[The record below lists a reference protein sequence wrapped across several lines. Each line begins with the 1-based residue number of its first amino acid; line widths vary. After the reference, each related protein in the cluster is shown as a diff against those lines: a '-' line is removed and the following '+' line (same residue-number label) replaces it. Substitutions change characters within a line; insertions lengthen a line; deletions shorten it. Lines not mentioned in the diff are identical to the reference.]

1 MVSNMSEK
9 TRVTLQLIFFIM
21 FGNMF
26 LNAYVLLSDMPNKW
40 YVIGALIV
48 LYITSVVTIIW
59 ISSKDPQVVQ
69 PTFKEDTEII
79 VEIPNENEKPVVKI
93 ENAFNDEPVVVTHV
107 VEDDEFVRVK
117 SNGRKYSK
125 MRGHGSK
132 RTRARQPWI
141 GARKAER
148 VVNFDAESN
157 GHWLVSGISGGVQ
170 ARHLLLMAD
179 MERLKEKG
187 IEWKLEK
194 S

>member
-1 MVSNMSEK
+1 
-9 TRVTLQLIFFIM
+9 M

-26 LNAYVLLSDMPNKW
+26 LNAYVLLNDMPNKW
-40 YVIGALIV
+40 YVIFALV
-48 LYITSVVTIIW
+48 ALYITSVATIIW
-59 ISSKDPQVVQ
+59 ISSQEQLTQVVQ
-69 PTFKEDTEII
+69 PTFKEDAEIVI
-79 VEIPNENEKPVVKI
+79 EIPSDDEKPVVKI
-93 ENAFNDEPVVVTHV
+93 ENVFNEEPIVVTHV
-107 VEDDEFVRVK
+107 EEDEFVRVK

-125 MRGHGSK
+125 LRGHGSK

-148 VVNFDAESN
+148 VVNFDIESN

-187 IEWKLEK
+187 IEFNN
-194 S
+194 

>member
-1 MVSNMSEK
+1 MVNNMSEK

-59 ISSKDPQVVQ
+59 ISSKEPQVVQ
-69 PTFKEDTEII
+69 PTFNEDTEII
-79 VEIPNENEKPVVKI
+79 VEIQTEDEKPVVKI

-141 GARKAER
+141 GARKVER
-148 VVNFDAESN
+148 VVDFDIESN
-157 GHWLVSGISGGVQ
+157 GHCLTPGFTGGG
-170 ARHLLLMAD
+170 RTRDLLYLAAM
-179 MERLKEKG
+179 MERLKENG
-187 IEWKLEK
+187 IEWKL
-194 S
+194 

>member
-1 MVSNMSEK
+1 MVNNMSKK

-59 ISSKDPQVVQ
+59 ISSKEPQVVQ
-69 PTFKEDTEII
+69 PTFNEDTEII
-79 VEIPNENEKPVVKI
+79 VEIQTEDEKPVVKI

-125 MRGHGSK
+125 LRGHGSK
-132 RTRARQPWI
+132 RTRVRQPWI

-148 VVNFDAESN
+148 VVDFDIESN
-157 GHWLVSGISGGVQ
+157 GHCLTPGFTGGG
-170 ARHLLLMAD
+170 RTRDLLYLAAM
-179 MERLKEKG
+179 MERLKENG
-187 IEWKLEK
+187 IEWKL
-194 S
+194 